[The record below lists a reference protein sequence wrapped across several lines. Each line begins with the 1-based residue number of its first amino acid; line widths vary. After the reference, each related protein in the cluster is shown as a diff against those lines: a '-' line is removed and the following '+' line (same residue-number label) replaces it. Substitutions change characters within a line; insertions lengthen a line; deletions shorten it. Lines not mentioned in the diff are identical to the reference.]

1 MKSKSILLNKKK
13 LNEIIICI
21 VKQKKTMLNK
31 IHMLRK
37 IYVQTSILSSKLSFL
52 ARKGISRKTFVN
64 YNAIVN
70 ELNSVTQK

>member
-1 MKSKSILLNKKK
+1 MKSKSILWNKKK
-13 LNEIIICI
+13 
-21 VKQKKTMLNK
+21 TMQNI

-37 IYVQTSILSSKLSFL
+37 IYVQTSILSSNLSFL

-64 YNAIVN
+64 YDAIVN

>member
-1 MKSKSILLNKKK
+1 
-13 LNEIIICI
+13 
-21 VKQKKTMLNK
+21 
-31 IHMLRK
+31 MLRK
-37 IYVQTSILSSKLSFL
+37 IYVQTSILSSNLSFL